1 MLLDK
6 WQEDFIA
13 TAGDKILCTGR
24 QVGKS
29 VICAIDAAEYALH
42 NNNQFI
48 LMIAPTERQAYSL
61 YEKTLDYLLENYPKE
76 IKKGID
82 RPTQTKFVLRNET
95 QVYCLPTGINGIG
108 IRGYTVN
115 RLYVDEASRIP
126 EDVWNAVTPMLLT
139 TGGATILLSTPAG
152 EDGYFWN
159 VWINKDEAFNSYSR
173 FYANSEEVIKNRLLS
188 QSWTE
193 QQREKAIEHLN
204 REMARMTTLQYAQ
217 EYLGKFVNSL
227 RQFFPTDI
235 ILSAMTV
242 TADSAIPHLSV
253 SGRSDNFLGVDV
265 AGMGS
270 DQTVLFSLAR
280 INKQRL
286 IQLDMQV
293 TEKTLLTDTINRIKI
308 ADKQHNYKKIYI
320 DDGGIGFGVFS
331 ALFED
336 EQTKRK
342 VVAINNSARAIDRQE
357 KKKKILKEDLY
368 NNLLVLMEQGKVKL
382 KDDPEIFQS
391 LKSVQYEYE
400 NGRFRIFGNYTHITE
415 ALIRAAWCMKDKSLN
430 IWVAFQ

>member
-1 MLLDK
+1 MILDK
-6 WQEDFIA
+6 WQDEFIA

-29 VICAIDAAEYALH
+29 VICAIDAAEYALQH
-42 NNNQFI
+42 NSQFI

-61 YEKTLDYLLENYPKE
+61 YAKTLDYLIENYPKE
-76 IKKGID
+76 IQKGVN
-82 RPTQTKFVLRNET
+82 RPTQTRLILKNNT
-95 QVYCLPTGINGIG
+95 QIYCLPTGINGIG

-159 VWINKDEAFNSYSR
+159 VWINKDEAFNSYTR
-173 FYANSEEVIKNRLLS
+173 FYANSEEVIKNRLIS
-188 QSWTE
+188 QDWTE

-204 REMARMTTLQYAQ
+204 REQARMTKLQYAQ

-235 ILSAMTV
+235 ILSAMTA
-242 TADSAIPHLSV
+242 TADSIIPHSAT
-253 SGRSDNFLGVDV
+253 GRSDNFLGVDV

-270 DQTVLFSLAR
+270 DQTVLFSIVRVNNNR
-280 INKQRL
+280 I
-286 IQLDMQV
+286 IQIGMQI
-293 TEKTLLTDTINRIKI
+293 TEKTLTTDTIRQIKNL
-308 ADKQHNYKKIYI
+308 DLMNDYKKIYI
-320 DDGGIGFGVFS
+320 DDGGLGFGVFS
-331 ALFED
+331 ALLED

-342 VVAINNSARAIDRQE
+342 IVPINNSARALDRDE
-357 KKKKILKEDLY
+357 TKKKKILKEDLY
-368 NNLLVLMEQGKVKL
+368 NNLLVLMEQGNVKL
-382 KDDPEIFQS
+382 NDDPEIYQS
-391 LKSVQYEYE
+391 LKSVQYEYD
-400 NGRFRIFGNYTHITE
+400 NGRFKIFGNYTHIAE

-430 IWVAFQ
+430 IWIR